1 MPNETPVNEAAA
13 AENAAVNTV
22 SLNNL
27 SPADNADAEPEKK
40 PPLSR
45 LIILLLLPANLL
57 WALPIYA
64 FTRSGHDMSWQTFNY
79 IFLVYTAVFLL
90 IYGIISYK
98 LYPKISGKALLLANI
113 FNLCLSLVINFILDG
128 YLPRWQWFFY
138 ALSSTQNL
146 LIIWVLLLPWQWLA
160 RFLAWIK
167 YSDNP
172 ENTDTSGASKPA
184 AK

>member
-1 MPNETPVNEAAA
+1 MPNEAPVNEAVA

-79 IFLVYTAVFLL
+79 IFLAYTAVFLL

-98 LYPKISGKALLLANI
+98 LYPKISGKALLLASNK
-113 FNLCLSLVINFILDG
+113 FHFRRLSAALAMVFLCIKFHAKFVNYLGFAAALAMAGALFGLD
-128 YLPRWQWFFY
+128 
-138 ALSSTQNL
+138 
-146 LIIWVLLLPWQWLA
+146 
-160 RFLAWIK
+160 
-167 YSDNP
+167 
-172 ENTDTSGASKPA
+172 
-184 AK
+184 